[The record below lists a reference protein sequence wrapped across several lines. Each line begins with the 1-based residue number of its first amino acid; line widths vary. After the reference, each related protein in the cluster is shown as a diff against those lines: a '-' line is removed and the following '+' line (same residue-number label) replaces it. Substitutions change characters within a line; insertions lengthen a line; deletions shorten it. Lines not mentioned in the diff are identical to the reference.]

1 MKINLS
7 PTKLCG
13 SIDIPSSKSIAH
25 RAIICGA
32 LADGVSI
39 INNLYLS
46 RDIKA
51 TINCLKYLGADI
63 DVDIDRAVIKSRP
76 YRSEK
81 ERVLDCDESGSTL
94 RFLLPIAL
102 AVGGKFRFVGRGK
115 LGVRPLDVFFKIF
128 DEKGIKYIN
137 NSTESKLDLTV
148 EGKLDGGDFS
158 VRGDISSQF
167 ISGLL
172 FALSMSDND
181 SSIAI
186 EGELQSVGYIHLTL
200 QALKEFGIN
209 VESKKNAFYLAG
221 KQKLVG
227 TEYTVES
234 DYSQAA
240 FFLVA
245 NYLGNDIQLSK
256 LNENSLQG
264 DRVIVEM
271 LDNLKRG
278 KVKEFDGSN
287 CPDIIPI
294 FTLACA
300 LTEGEFV
307 IKNLS
312 RLRIKEC
319 DRLSATVQELNKL
332 GAKTFEGVDYIKIVG
347 VERLI
352 GGVEVDAHNDHRMAM
367 MLSIAST
374 VCEKAIIINDA
385 ESVEKSYPTFY
396 KAYQSIGG
404 IIK

>member
-76 YRSEK
+76 YTSEK

-128 DEKGIKYIN
+128 DERGIKYIN
-137 NSTESKLDLTV
+137 SSTESKLDLTV

-186 EGELQSVGYIHLTL
+186 EEELQSVGYIHLTL
-200 QALKEFGIN
+200 QALKAFGIN
-209 VESKKNAFYLAG
+209 IEIKNNAFYLAG

-227 TEYTVES
+227 TDYTVES

-245 NYLGNDIQLSK
+245 NYLGNDIQVSN

-271 LDNLKRG
+271 LDNLKSG
-278 KVKEFDGSN
+278 KVKEFDGCN

-300 LTEGEFV
+300 LTEGEFI

-347 VERLI
+347 VEKLI

-396 KAYQSIGG
+396 EAYQSIGG

>member
-51 TINCLKYLGADI
+51 TVNCLKSLGADI
-63 DVDIDRAVIKSRP
+63 DVDNDRAVIKSRP
-76 YRSEK
+76 YSSEK
-81 ERVLDCDESGSTL
+81 ERILDCDESGSTL

-102 AVGGKFRFVGRGK
+102 AFGGKFRFVGQGK

-128 DEKGIKYIN
+128 NERGIKYIN
-137 NSTESKLDLTV
+137 RSTESKLDLTV

-172 FALSMSDND
+172 FALSMSDID
-181 SSIAI
+181 SSISI

-200 QALKEFGIN
+200 QALKAFGIN
-209 VESKKNAFYLAG
+209 IEIKNNAFYLAG

-227 TEYTVES
+227 TDYTVES

-245 NYLGNDIQLSK
+245 NYLGNDIQVSK

-271 LDNLKRG
+271 LDNLKSG

-374 VCEKAIIINDA
+374 VCEKEIIINDA

>member
-51 TINCLKYLGADI
+51 TINCLKSLGADI

-76 YRSEK
+76 YTSEK

-128 DEKGIKYIN
+128 DERGIKYIN
-137 NSTESKLDLTV
+137 SSTESKLDLTV

-186 EGELQSVGYIHLTL
+186 EEELQSVGYIHLTL
-200 QALKEFGIN
+200 QALKAFGIN
-209 VESKKNAFYLAG
+209 IEIKNNAFYLAG

-227 TEYTVES
+227 TDYTVES

-245 NYLGNDIQLSK
+245 NYLGNDIQVSN

-271 LDNLKRG
+271 LDNLKSG
-278 KVKEFDGSN
+278 KVKEFDGCN

-347 VERLI
+347 VEKLI

-396 KAYQSIGG
+396 EAYQSIGG

>member
-63 DVDIDRAVIKSRP
+63 DVDIDRAVIKLRP

>member
-7 PTKLCG
+7 PTKLKG
-13 SIDIPSSKSIAH
+13 GVDIPSSKSIAH

-32 LADGVSI
+32 MADGVSV
-39 INNLYLS
+39 INNIYLS

-51 TINCLKYLGADI
+51 TINCLKSLGADI
-63 DVDIDRAVIKSRP
+63 VVDGDRAEIKSRP
-76 YRSEK
+76 YASEN
-81 ERVLDCDESGSTL
+81 ERILDCDESGSTL

-102 AVGGKFRFVGRGK
+102 AVGGKFRFIGRGK

-128 DEKGIKYIN
+128 DGRGIKYIN
-137 NSTESKLDLTV
+137 NSNESKLDLIV
-148 EGKLDGGDFS
+148 EGKLEGGDFC

-167 ISGLL
+167 ITGLL
-172 FALSMSDND
+172 FALSMSDKD
-181 SSIAI
+181 SSITVD
-186 EGELQSVGYIHLTL
+186 GELQSVGYIHLTL
-200 QALKEFGIN
+200 QALEAFGIK
-209 VESKKNAFYLAG
+209 VEFKNNIF
-221 KQKLVG
+221 KLVG
-227 TEYTVES
+227 NQKFLGTHYTVES

-245 NYLGNDIQLSK
+245 NYLGNDIQVSN

-271 LDNLKRG
+271 LDNLKSG

-300 LTEGEFV
+300 LSKGEVV

-332 GAKTFEGVDYIKIVG
+332 GAKTFEGVDYIKING
-347 VERLI
+347 VEKLI

-367 MLSIAST
+367 MLSIAAT
-374 VCEKAIIINDA
+374 VCEKDIIINDA

-396 KAYQSIGG
+396 QAYQSIGG

>member
-7 PTKLCG
+7 PTKLKG
-13 SIDIPSSKSIAH
+13 SVDIPSSKSIAH

-32 LADGVSI
+32 MADGVSV

-51 TINCLKYLGADI
+51 TINCLKSLGADI
-63 DVDIDRAVIKSRP
+63 VVDGDRAEIKSRP
-76 YRSEK
+76 YASEN
-81 ERVLDCDESGSTL
+81 ERILDCDESGSTL

-102 AVGGKFRFVGRGK
+102 AVGGKFRFIGRGK

-128 DEKGIKYIN
+128 DDRGIKYIN
-137 NSTESKLDLTV
+137 NSDESKLDLIV
-148 EGKLDGGDFS
+148 EGKLEGGDFC

-167 ISGLL
+167 ITGLL
-172 FALSMSDND
+172 FALSMSDKD
-181 SSIAI
+181 SSITVD
-186 EGELQSVGYIHLTL
+186 GELQSVGYIHLTL
-200 QALKEFGIN
+200 QALEAFGIK
-209 VESKKNAFYLAG
+209 VEFKNNIF
-221 KQKLVG
+221 KLVG
-227 TEYTVES
+227 NQKFLGTHYTVES

-245 NYLGNDIQLSK
+245 NYLGNDIQVSN

-271 LDNLKRG
+271 LDNLKSG

-300 LTEGEFV
+300 LSKGEFV

-332 GAKTFEGVDYIKIVG
+332 GAKTFEGVDYIKING
-347 VERLI
+347 VEKLI

-367 MLSIAST
+367 MLSIAAT
-374 VCEKAIIINDA
+374 VCEKDIIINDA

-396 KAYQSIGG
+396 QAYQSIGG